1 MFKNSQKCE
10 FEVFFMRKNN
20 SVSPVSIFWG
30 VWGERVTLMLSSN
43 TGKVQAFCN
52 TLFQFILLLELEVFP
67 AQICEKVHMFVFS
80 FKASWRV
87 IWFSVII
94 IVHNT
99 LTFMG

>member
-1 MFKNSQKCE
+1 
-10 FEVFFMRKNN
+10 MRKKN

-30 VWGERVTLMLSSN
+30 AWGGKGVSKLMLSSN

-52 TLFQFILLLELEVFP
+52 TLFQFTFTAGVGGFSP